1 MTAAVPKQIG
11 RYQIIDLL
19 GQGGMGRVYK
29 AHDPLADRAVALKI
43 LLPQADAK
51 GDFAKRFLREAR
63 AAAGINHPNVI
74 ACYDVGDADGT
85 LFMALELV
93 TGGDV
98 SQLMQQ
104 RGGCLEELEAL
115 LIMRCCAAGLVAIEQ
130 AGLVHR
136 DIKPANIFL
145 TDLGEAKLADLG
157 LVRGDDS
164 QEHLT
169 MTGVPMGTP
178 VYMSPEQARGESDLD
193 VRSDIFA
200 LGSTLWTML
209 KARPPFAGDNP
220 ISTLQHII
228 YDPTPDPAA
237 DGHLH
242 PATVALLQ
250 RCLAKEAGERP
261 QHAGILLE
269 QVQETIAA
277 VRHKDQPD
285 SERVITQRTGSERQH
300 RTGRLI
306 DEARRRKGVDPRD
319 LQALAERV
327 HVSTDRLRAWINLAP
342 QAVFPSD
349 LLRRVLATARISH
362 GLQQAAILQA
372 SRPAQW
378 VRRLVVAC
386 GDPPLP
392 DQEGCDVYGNSL
404 PCTATSVVI
413 RVGPD
418 AMQAHALFRPGELCK
433 QADVKLAVL
442 EAGLRCGIDRAAI
455 ARLWQG
461 PPDHSGRLLI
471 ANGFP
476 MIPGVEG
483 GFNLDAA
490 ISDRS
495 LTAGMVTNM
504 SPVRKG
510 QMLATWREE
519 VAGRNGMDV
528 YGRVL
533 PAPELAPAD
542 ISRYVGEGTRVRRD
556 AEGIQILVADRDG
569 FVQQQVDGCI
579 RIITAVEVNGDCG
592 PESQPIDTDEV
603 VVVRGN
609 VLPGA
614 KIASSNDVVIM
625 GDLADA
631 DVEAGGSLEVHGD
644 IAAGSSPVLAGDT
657 VGVRGNVQ
665 RKVVTGNLKVA
676 GTVSNCALVAT
687 GDIDIDRVVGG
698 SLTAGGN
705 ISVRYAGDEFGAVTE
720 MWAGHMAGADE
731 RAEVVRLVERRLAA
745 DYRRRMDEF
754 RQADADAH
762 RARKRV
768 ELIAG
773 SDYRS
778 EQALADRRQRL
789 GLVEDERGQRE
800 AEADEIR
807 NRLAAQRR
815 QLKALQSQHE
825 HPEAVIEAAVI
836 AHRGVVAC
844 IADADPLELRM
855 DRAPFRM
862 ALGGAVPPRQR

>member
-1 MTAAVPKQIG
+1 MTEAVPQQIG
-11 RYQIIDLL
+11 RYRILDLL

-29 AHDPLADRAVALKI
+29 AHDPLADRTVALKV
-43 LLPQADAK
+43 LLPLADAK

-104 RGGCLEELEAL
+104 RGSRLEELEAL
-115 LIMRCCAAGLVAIEQ
+115 LILRGCAAGLVAIEQ
-130 AGLVHR
+130 AELIHR

-157 LVRGDDS
+157 LVRGTDT
-164 QEHLT
+164 QEQLT

-178 VYMSPEQARGESDLD
+178 AYMSPEQARGEGDLD

-209 KARPPFAGDNP
+209 KGRPPFIGDNP
-220 ISTLQHII
+220 ISTLQRII
-228 YDPTPDPAA
+228 YDPTPDPSA
-237 DGHLH
+237 DGDLH
-242 PATVALLQ
+242 PATMDLL
-250 RCLAKEAGERP
+250 RCCLAKEADERP
-261 QHAGILLE
+261 QHAGALLE
-269 QVQETIAA
+269 MAQEAIAT
-277 VRHKDQPD
+277 VRSKEQPA
-285 SERVITQRTGSERQH
+285 SERVTTQRSGSDRQH
-300 RTGRLI
+300 RTGRLV

-319 LQALAERV
+319 LQALAKRV
-327 HVSTDRLRAWINLAP
+327 HVSSDRLRAWINLAP

-349 LLRRVLATARISH
+349 LLQRVLATARISH

-386 GDPPLP
+386 GEPPLP

-413 RVGPD
+413 RVSPD

-483 GFNLDAA
+483 GFGLEAT
-490 ISDRS
+490 ICDRS

-504 SPVRKG
+504 SAVRKG
-510 QMLATWREE
+510 HVLARWRDA

-528 YGRVL
+528 HGRVL
-533 PAPELAPAD
+533 PAPALPEAD

-556 AEGIQILVADRDG
+556 GDGVQILVADRDG

-579 RIITAVEVNGDCG
+579 RIISAVEVHGDCG
-592 PESQPIDTDEV
+592 PDSQPIDTDEV

-614 KIASSNDVVIM
+614 RIASSNDVVIM

-631 DVEAGGSLEVHGD
+631 DIEAGGSLEVHGD
-644 IAAGSSPVLAGDT
+644 IAPGSVPVLAGEA
-657 VGVRGNVQ
+657 VAVRGNVERQ
-665 RKVVTGNLKVA
+665 VITGNLKVA
-676 GTVSNCALVAT
+676 GTVTNCALVAT
-687 GDIDIDRVVGG
+687 GDIDIERVVGG

-705 ISVRYAGDEFGAVTE
+705 ISVRYAGDEFGTVTE

-745 DYRRRMDEF
+745 DYRHRMDEF

-762 RARKRV
+762 RERKRV
-768 ELIAG
+768 ELIAR

-778 EQALADRRQRL
+778 EQALADRRRHL
-789 GLVEDERGQRE
+789 DTVEGQRGQRE
-800 AEADEIR
+800 AEADEVR

-825 HPEAVIEAAVI
+825 NADAVIEASVI

-862 ALGGAVPPRQR
+862 ALGGAPPAQRR